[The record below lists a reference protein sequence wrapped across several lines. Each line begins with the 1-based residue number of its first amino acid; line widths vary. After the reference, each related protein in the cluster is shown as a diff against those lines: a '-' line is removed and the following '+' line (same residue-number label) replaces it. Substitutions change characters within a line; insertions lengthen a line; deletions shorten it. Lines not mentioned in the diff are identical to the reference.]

1 MSIIHHVSILDNGI
15 ESMDLNFIFKHI
27 KGNGRSV
34 IVKKNILA
42 SFVIKGISILVSF
55 LLVPIT
61 IGYVSAEL
69 YGVWLALS
77 SIIYWIHIMDLGFS
91 QGLKNKLAE
100 AIADNDWQR
109 GKSLVSTTY
118 IIISLIIIPVG
129 ILLELLI
136 PFINWCSLLN
146 VSPVYYEEIVQVLR
160 VLVVFVCIQMIVNV
174 LTNVVA
180 AFQRVAFSSLFAV
193 IGQIIA
199 LLVIILLTK
208 TMPPSLMGLAFAYSA
223 VPVLVFIIASALLYS
238 KRYKMVA
245 PDFKSFDKSYIN
257 DIVKLGFKFFIL
269 NIQVVVLYQA
279 TNILISNVSSP
290 LQVTSYN
297 IAYKYVHTAMM
308 VYLIVISPL
317 WPAYTDAYA
326 RRDYSWMRYMRNK
339 MAKILCF
346 CIVAIVLMVAISP
359 FVYQIWIGERANVP
373 LIMTCLVAIY
383 VCIYCWSN
391 LNGYLLNGM
400 GKLKLATYIACIGMV
415 IHIPLSLYLSQYIG
429 AYGVITSMILINLVY
444 AIFFYIQV
452 NLILS
457 RRAKGIWLE

>member
-1 MSIIHHVSILDNGI
+1 
-15 ESMDLNFIFKHI
+15 MDLNLIYKHI
-27 KGNGRSV
+27 KGSGRSA

-42 SFVIKGISILVSF
+42 SFVIKGISIIVSF
-55 LLVPIT
+55 LLVPVT

-118 IIISLIIIPVG
+118 IIITLVFIPVG
-129 ILLELLI
+129 ILFEFLI
-136 PFINWCSLLN
+136 PLINWCSLLN
-146 VSPVYYEEIVQVLR
+146 ISIVYYEEIVQVLR
-160 VLVVFVCIQMIVNV
+160 VLVVFLCIQMIVNV

-223 VPVLVFIIASALLYS
+223 VPVFVFIIASALLYS
-238 KRYKMVA
+238 NRYRMIA
-245 PDFKSFDKSYIN
+245 PDFRSFNKSHIN

-297 IAYKYVHTAMM
+297 IAYKYVHTAMLG
-308 VYLIVISPL
+308 YLIVVSPL
-317 WPAYTDAYA
+317 WPAYTDAYV
-326 RRDYSWMRYMRNK
+326 RQDYTWMRRMRNK
-339 MAKILCF
+339 MAKFLCL
-346 CIVAIVLMVAISP
+346 CIAAIILMVAISP
-359 FVYQIWIGERANVP
+359 LVYQIWIGDKVDVP
-373 LIMTCLVAIY
+373 FIMTGLVALY
-383 VCIYCWSN
+383 VIVYCCMN

-415 IHIPLSLYLSQYIG
+415 IHIPLSLYLSRYIG

-444 AIFFYIQV
+444 AVFFYIQV

-457 RRAKGIWLE
+457 KRAKGIWIE